1 MQAKEGVVDFLNRH
15 LTVELTAINQYF
27 LASEMCRNWG
37 YDRLADKFRS
47 LSREEMD
54 DAEKLVRHILYLEG
68 LPNLQRLNDVA
79 VGENVME
86 TLNAGLAAEQ
96 NAVALLTSA
105 IAHCHNVQDFTTRA
119 MFEEMVAEEEEH
131 VDWFETQLGAI
142 SQVGLERYLAQQL
155 YG

>member
-96 NAVALLTSA
+96 NAVQLLTAA
-105 IAHCHNVQDFTTRA
+105 IAHCAQVQDFTTRA
-119 MFEEMVAEEEEH
+119 MFEEMVAEEEGH
-131 VDWFETQLGAI
+131 VDWFETQMETIGQI
-142 SQVGLERYLAQQL
+142 GLELYLAQQL
-155 YG
+155 H